1 MTAELRPAST
11 DEPGISRRRHGR
23 GFRYFH
29 PDGTPVDDPRELAR
43 IKALV
48 IPPAWTDVWICRD
61 ADGHLQAIGTDAA
74 GRRQYRY
81 HDQWRIQ
88 QDQEKFQRM
97 IDFAGALPVIRDT
110 VAEHLVGRGHSRT
123 RVLAA
128 AVRLLDL
135 GLFRAGGE
143 EYAAEHGTYGLSTL
157 LREHVHC
164 SRRQVSF
171 DYLAK
176 GGKQRRQTI
185 TEPTVCAVVSGLK
198 RRTGGGPGLLAY
210 RDGAGWHDVQAADI
224 NAYLREISG
233 GDHTAKDFRTWHATV
248 LAAVGLAVSVPTA
261 DGSEGARRRAVA
273 RVVAEVADYLGN
285 TPAVA
290 RASYIDPRVIES
302 YEAGHT
308 IHRALPDLG
317 ADSDPGE
324 LATEGHVEEAVRRL
338 LRRHGR

>member
-1 MTAELRPAST
+1 MELRPT
-11 DEPGISRRRHGR
+11 RPDEPGITRRRHGR
-23 GFRYFH
+23 GFRYFG
-29 PDGTPVDDPRELAR
+29 PDGSPLRDPGELAR

-48 IPPAWTDVWICRD
+48 IPPAWTDVWICQD
-61 ADGHLQAIGTDAA
+61 PAGHLQATGTDAA

-97 IDFAGALPVIRDT
+97 IDFAGVLPKIRET
-110 VAEHLVGRGHSRT
+110 VTEHLAGRGYTRE

-143 EYAAEHGTYGLSTL
+143 EYAAGNGTYGLATL

-164 SRRQVSF
+164 SRHQVTF

-176 GGKQRRQTI
+176 GAKQRAQTI
-185 TEPTVCAVVSGLK
+185 AEPGVCAVVTGLK
-198 RRTGGGPGLLAY
+198 RRRGGGPELLAY
-210 RDGAGWHDVQAADI
+210 REGKGWHDVQTSDI
-224 NAYLREISG
+224 NAYLQEISG
-233 GDHTAKDFRTWHATV
+233 GDYTAKDFRTWHATV
-248 LAAVGLAVSVPTA
+248 LAAVGLAVSTRNA
-261 DGSEGARRRAVA
+261 DGSAAARRRAEA
-273 RVVAEVADYLGN
+273 RVVAEVAHYLGN

-290 RASYIDPRVIES
+290 RSSYIDPRVVEA
-302 YEAGHT
+302 YEAGTTVQH
-308 IHRALPDLG
+308 ALTELG

-324 LATEGHVEEAVRRL
+324 MATEGQVERAVRRL
-338 LRRHGR
+338 LQRRTR